1 MFGVHDLALFV
12 LSGLLLN
19 IAPGPDTLYIVSRST
34 SHGFRGGAVAA
45 LGITAGCFVHIFAA
59 ALGLSALLAASAT
72 AFTVVKWVGGAYL
85 VWMGVSMLTKRAE
98 RGPET
103 KRGSEHCL
111 TMPVEGLASSERT
124 MPALSDSALTPF
136 LRIFAQ
142 GFATNALNPKVALFF
157 LAFLPQFIEPNAP
170 HKAIAFVFLGC
181 VFNFNAAFWNLFVAW
196 SAARIARSV
205 KNSQQSRAWLNRA
218 IGSVFIYLGVR
229 LATVA
234 Q

>member
-85 VWMGVSMLTKRAE
+85 VWMGISML
-98 RGPET
+98 RGSGEA
-103 KRGSEHCL
+103 RGSEHCR
-111 TMPVEGLASSERT
+111 TMRAEGLACAERAV
-124 MPALSDSALTPF
+124 PALSDSAPTPIY

-170 HKAIAFVFLGC
+170 HKALAFVLLGC
-181 VFNFNAAFWNLFVAW
+181 VFNFNSVFWNLFVAW

-205 KNSQQSRAWLNRA
+205 KDSQQSRAWLNRA

-229 LATVA
+229 LATVT

>member
-1 MFGVHDLALFV
+1 
-12 LSGLLLN
+12 
-19 IAPGPDTLYIVSRST
+19 
-34 SHGFRGGAVAA
+34 
-45 LGITAGCFVHIFAA
+45 
-59 ALGLSALLAASAT
+59 
-72 AFTVVKWVGGAYL
+72 
-85 VWMGVSMLTKRAE
+85 
-98 RGPET
+98 
-103 KRGSEHCL
+103 
-111 TMPVEGLASSERT
+111 
-124 MPALSDSALTPF
+124 MPALSDNALTPF
-136 LRIFAQ
+136 LRIFVQ

>member
-85 VWMGVSMLTKRAE
+85 VWMGVSML
-98 RGPET
+98 RGSGET
-103 KRGSEHCL
+103 TRGSEHGR
-111 TMPVEGLASSERT
+111 TTRAEGLAAAERAV
-124 MPALSDSALTPF
+124 PALSDSALTPS

-170 HKAIAFVFLGC
+170 HKALAFIFLGC
-181 VFNFNAAFWNLFVAW
+181 LFNFNAAFWNLFVAW

-205 KNSQQSRAWLNRA
+205 KDSQQSRAWLNRA

-229 LATVA
+229 LATVT

>member
-85 VWMGVSMLTKRAE
+85 VWMGISML
-98 RGPET
+98 RGSGEA
-103 KRGSEHCL
+103 RGSEHCR
-111 TMPVEGLASSERT
+111 TMRAEGLASPERAV
-124 MPALSDSALTPF
+124 PALSDNALTPF
-136 LRIFAQ
+136 SLRIFGQ

-170 HKAIAFVFLGC
+170 HKALAFVLLGC
-181 VFNFNAAFWNLFVAW
+181 VFNFNSVFWNLFVAW

-205 KNSQQSRAWLNRA
+205 QDSQQSRAWLNRA

-229 LATVA
+229 LATVT